1 VDIALVVNPTSG
13 KGRGAAARAAV
24 EERLRSRGAHVRTI
38 VGNDAAHARELSAGA
53 VAEGVD
59 ALVALGGDGM
69 VHLALQAVAG
79 TETPLGIVP
88 AGTGND
94 LAWSLGLPQRDPLAA
109 ADVVLA
115 GTQRRV
121 DAVRTDAGGGR
132 WFACVLGAGFDSV
145 VNERANTL
153 RWPRGPV
160 RYNVAIA
167 FELPRFKAM
176 PFTLT
181 LDGEPWRTD
190 AMLVALGNA
199 QSYGAGIRITA
210 EAVIDDGLLDVFV
223 LAPVSKLDF
232 VRTLPKAR
240 TGSHLTHPAVTVRRA
255 RRVTIDSPGVVA
267 YADGERMGPL
277 PLTCECVPGAL
288 QVFAP
293 VPA

>member
-1 VDIALVVNPTSG
+1 MDIALVVNPTSG
-13 KGRGAAARAAV
+13 KGRGAAVRSAV
-24 EERLRSRGAHVRTI
+24 EERLRGGGAKVRTI
-38 VGNDAAHARELSAGA
+38 VGTNADHAKGLAHDA
-53 VAEGVD
+53 VTQGVD

-69 VHLALQAVAG
+69 VHIALQAVAG

-94 LAWSLGLPQRDPLAA
+94 LAAALALPQDDPVAA
-109 ADVVLA
+109 AAQIL
-115 GTQRRV
+115 GGERRRI
-121 DAVRTDAGGGR
+121 DAVRTSMDR

-153 RWPRGPV
+153 RWPRGPM

-176 PFTLT
+176 PFVLT
-181 LDGEPWRTD
+181 LDGEEWRTD
-190 AMLVALGNA
+190 AMLVAVGNA
-199 QSYGAGIRITA
+199 QSYGAGIKITPD
-210 EAVIDDGLLDVFV
+210 AVLDDGLLDVFV

-240 TGSHLTHPAVTVRRA
+240 TGSHLGHPAVTVRRA
-255 RRVTIDSPGVVA
+255 RTVTIASEGVVA

-277 PLTCECVPGAL
+277 PLTCECVPGAV